1 MVRKLEITM
10 LFHEVIT
17 QMSSYPKFL
26 KDILTKKRVIEKE
39 TITLNPECSAI
50 LQHDLPPKMS
60 DPGSF
65 SIPCK
70 LGNVSIDRALC
81 DLGASVS
88 LLPLSIY
95 KTLNVGELKL
105 TRMTLQ
111 LADRSV
117 KYPLGILEDVP
128 LKVGD
133 YYVHVDF
140 VVLDMDE
147 DSKIPI
153 ILGRPFLNTV
163 NLYEPKSICQMQSC
177 NPRKTYLNYGLVIS
191 WCIISD
197 AIVHVRA
204 GQLTLK
210 IGDETVEFTLDQ
222 NFKQPSTVDSICYI
236 DLMDALADKG
246 CSTFIDE
253 DIQIID
259 DITDGSL
266 DEGAYSELGAEP
278 EKEDPPNQAM
288 SKEPNMAASKPYTI
302 PIPIRMDPPLTRSK
316 TRTLRQQFNAFV
328 SHVVNGPND
337 GDACLFTFGKN
348 KTRLILT
355 CQE

>member
-10 LFHEVIT
+10 PFHEVIT
-17 QMSSYPKFL
+17 QMPSYAKFL

-60 DPGSF
+60 GPDSF

-70 LGNVSIDRALC
+70 LGNISIDRALC

-95 KTLNVGELKL
+95 KKLNVGELKP
-105 TRMTLQ
+105 TRMALQ

-128 LKVGD
+128 LKVSD
-133 YYVHVDF
+133 YYVPIDF

-153 ILGRPFLNTV
+153 ILGRPFLNTA
-163 NLYEPKSICQMQSC
+163 
-177 NPRKTYLNYGLVIS
+177 
-191 WCIISD
+191 D
-197 AIVHVRA
+197 AIVHIRVGR
-204 GQLTLK
+204 LTLK

-222 NFKQPSTVDSICYI
+222 NFKQPSTVDSLCY
-236 DLMDALADKG
+236 
-246 CSTFIDE
+246 
-253 DIQIID
+253 
-259 DITDGSL
+259 
-266 DEGAYSELGAEP
+266 
-278 EKEDPPNQAM
+278 
-288 SKEPNMAASKPYTI
+288 MA
-302 PIPIRMDPPLTRSK
+302 
-316 TRTLRQQFNAFV
+316 
-328 SHVVNGPND
+328 
-337 GDACLFTFGKN
+337 
-348 KTRLILT
+348 
-355 CQE
+355 